1 MFKTIK
7 VSIIIVIISLLT
19 SCSGLSITPH
29 HIEFLDKPCIKP
41 LKDYKY
47 VLGKSVEVQI
57 DDVAITIPKGF
68 ETDLAS
74 IPRWY
79 WSILSPNNT
88 SLVAPAILHDY
99 LYACETY
106 FTQKESD
113 DIFYMA
119 MIEGNVSP
127 STAYQMYLAVRL
139 FGKKHYHKNMKCP
152 PPSSMD

>member
-7 VSIIIVIISLLT
+7 VSIIIAITSLLV
-19 SCSGLSITPH
+19 SCSVIKITPH

-41 LKDYKY
+41 LKEYKY
-47 VLGKSVEVQI
+47 ILGKEVEVQI
-57 DDVAITIPKGF
+57 DDVTITIPKGF

-113 DIFYMA
+113 DIFYTA
-119 MIEGNVSP
+119 MIANEVNSF
-127 STAYQMYLAVRL
+127 TAYQMYLAVRL
-139 FGKKHYHKNMKCP
+139 LGRKHFHTGLKCP
-152 PPSSMD
+152 LPTSMD